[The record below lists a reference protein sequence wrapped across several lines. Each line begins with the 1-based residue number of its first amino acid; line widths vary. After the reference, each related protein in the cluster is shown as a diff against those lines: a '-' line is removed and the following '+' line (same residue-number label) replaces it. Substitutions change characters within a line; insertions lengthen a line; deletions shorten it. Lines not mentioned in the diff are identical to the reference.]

1 MQRYLPMKR
10 YFEGWYYKHQANG
23 RSLALIP
30 GRTGSGAFVQVVTDE
45 KAYKINYPLS
55 DYRKSDILRVGGSIF
70 SKAGVVL
77 DIQHPELTLT
87 GEILYKNLTPIR
99 GDIMGP
105 FRFLPMECR
114 HGIVSMRHELSGLV
128 TLDGEPLN
136 FTGGVGYLE
145 SDSGCSFPER
155 YMWAQCSDF
164 KQDCSIMVSIAR
176 IPFCGLRFWGCICVV
191 WLAGREYRLATYSG
205 VKILRCEPGFI
216 ELRQGDYHLEMTV
229 DTGEGHELAAPRL
242 GVMSR
247 VIRERL
253 SCPAHFR
260 FTHGNRI
267 LFDEKSSHTSYEN
280 VMR

>member
-1 MQRYLPMKR
+1 MRRYLPMKR

-30 GRTGSGAFVQVVTDE
+30 GRADSGAFVQVVTDE
-45 KAYKINYPLS
+45 KAYHITYPLS
-55 DYRKSDILRVGGSIF
+55 DYHRSDVLRVGGNTF

-77 DIQHPELTLT
+77 DIRHPELTLT
-87 GEILYKNLTPIR
+87 GEILYKNLRPIR

-105 FRFLPMECR
+105 FRFFPMECR

-128 TLDGEPLN
+128 TLDGEPLS

-155 YMWAQCSDF
+155 YMWVQSSDF

-216 ELRQGDYHLEMTV
+216 ELRQGNYHLEITV
-229 DTGEGHELAAPRL
+229 NPGGGHELAAPRL
-242 GVMSR
+242 GAMNR

-253 SCPAHFR
+253 SCSAHFR
-260 FTHGNRI
+260 FTAGNHI
-267 LFDEKSSHTSYEN
+267 LFDEKSSHASYEN
-280 VMR
+280 MMK